1 MYNIYDR
8 YYGLV
13 NLAYSNSKGEL
24 SFLPTS
30 KSKSIYLY
38 EFGEGEDFYIFN
50 YNSDE
55 IKKVIKKNNFKKI
68 KVDNENEVKQL
79 LTKYREDLCEKELK
93 LFDKITSISE
103 LSTIGN
109 YYLYLELK
117 EKKVMIFYLVLFLF
131 DYKLEK
137 YGNYCGRRFVQTN
150 NIFIFTRNKYTYNK
164 LINSKSV
171 VVLTIWKNMV
181 IIIIQMKKVAKL
193 LH

>member
-1 MYNIYDR
+1 MYNIYDQ

-24 SFLPTS
+24 SFLPTL

-93 LFDKITSISE
+93 LFDKTTSISE

-117 EKKVMIFYLVLFLF
+117 KKNYTICIGDILNNKVSVLHV
-131 DYKLEK
+131 
-137 YGNYCGRRFVQTN
+137 N
-150 NIFIFTRNKYTYNK
+150 
-164 LINSKSV
+164 
-171 VVLTIWKNMV
+171 
-181 IIIIQMKKVAKL
+181 
-193 LH
+193 H